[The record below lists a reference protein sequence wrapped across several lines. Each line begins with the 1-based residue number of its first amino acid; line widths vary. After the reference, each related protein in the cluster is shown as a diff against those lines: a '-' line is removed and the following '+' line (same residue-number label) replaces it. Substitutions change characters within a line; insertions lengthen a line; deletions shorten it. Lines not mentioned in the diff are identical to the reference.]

1 VFNKINNIQYF
12 TSASSIFSHAS
23 AQNDLYLDSAVTS
36 QKLHS
41 VIDITQQHYKAR
53 TVNVHRS
60 GHELTDSVKE

>member
-12 TSASSIFSHAS
+12 RQHLPFFSHAS